1 MVVTSSVGD
10 MYLTAAGRGTT
21 RVPFTLYKVTLVILI
36 IFYRPHFLL
45 VNTLQKSYSYFFILI
60 FFYLP
65 HFLLVYTLRKSYS
78 YYFFY
83 LM

>member
-21 RVPFTLYKVTLVILI
+21 RVPFTLYKKVTLVILI

-45 VNTLQKSYSYFFILI
+45 VYTCLHMS
-60 FFYLP
+60 
-65 HFLLVYTLRKSYS
+65 YTLRKSYS
-78 YYFFY
+78 YYFFI
-83 LM
+83 

>member
-1 MVVTSSVGD
+1 MVVNSSVGD

-45 VNTLQKSYSYFFILI
+45 VNTL
-60 FFYLP
+60 
-65 HFLLVYTLRKSYS
+65 RKSYS